1 MTTTMTAS
9 NLRRSLTDET
19 IADAPARPPLALSD
33 ESLSTL
39 LRLAQPLAPADRSQF
54 LLDVADELRSYP
66 VLGDGL
72 IARVASTVQ
81 RRYRCAPDLSR
92 GNHVPRWA
100 RRGGGIRETNG

>member
-1 MTTTMTAS
+1 M
-9 NLRRSLTDET
+9 LLDET
-19 IADAPARPPLALSD
+19 TIRARPPLALSD

-54 LLDVADELRSYP
+54 LLDVADELRSYA

-81 RRYRCAPDLSR
+81 RRHLRPPDLSR
-92 GNHVPRWA
+92 GASHPRS
-100 RRGGGIRETNG
+100 RRKSPAEG